1 MFSNYTTTA
10 YGSVHIVLHMM
21 RQVRRPKNKDES
33 NLIKKAT
40 NEAKK
45 TPAQSFPCK
54 IPAKHEFGLAANG
67 QRADIYSSRRGTDFL
82 SIDWALAMCTIGA
95 KRPRDLFLLLSFR
108 VFLLSSQTR
117 MKRLIVKKNQ
127 DLGACSKR
135 QQRLCIYTNL
145 NKWAQ
150 QEKDITRLLLLYP
163 TFFFFFLSGFW

>member
-67 QRADIYSSRRGTDFL
+67 PRADIYSSRRGTDFL

-117 MKRLIVKKNQ
+117 MKRLIVKKKTKI
-127 DLGACSKR
+127 LGLAARGSNASVFIR
-135 QQRLCIYTNL
+135 I
-145 NKWAQ
+145 
-150 QEKDITRLLLLYP
+150 
-163 TFFFFFLSGFW
+163 